1 LIIII
6 MFGWQLRKI
15 SYLGSTMKQ
24 TELAVYYVTAGGK
37 EEATRIATALV
48 ERRLAACANLV
59 EGVSSVYTW

>member
-1 LIIII
+1 
-6 MFGWQLRKI
+6 
-15 SYLGSTMKQ
+15 MKQ